1 MLPRCYRFDGSTG
14 MDLRP
19 AAVLEAEDARRTELR
34 RRHEPMAVTTRIR
47 MVGQPPGG
55 LLPLSLFDHMPLADR
70 MGLHPRSMETV
81 APDLAGLYVDYMTRL
96 AMGASKRVA
105 FRIPLLGARLVNRT
119 GEAEALLARIVDFTA
134 PSARAACLLLDFDAA
149 SRRGPQYWKPRRMVP
164 DDATYFNLTRMV
176 ARSRAFFDEY
186 GPVVWD
192 GFDFEGGYTDRI
204 TSGSGDFLT
213 ADTLWDFKV
222 SSYRP
227 NPMYTLQL
235 LVYWRMGL
243 HSVHDEY
250 RMVRRLGFFNPRR
263 DEVWL
268 LDVDRIDDR
277 LVDWTDHELIGYPKD

>member
-1 MLPRCYRFDGSTG
+1 MPRFYGFDGSTG

-19 AAVLEAEDARRTELR
+19 VGQLEAEDAARRERER
-34 RRHEPMAVTTRIR
+34 RRHPMPVTTRIR
-47 MVGQPPGG
+47 LVSQPPEG
-55 LLPLSLFDHMPLADR
+55 LLPLSLFDRVGLADR
-70 MGLHPRSMETV
+70 KSLYPRSMETV
-81 APDLAGLYVDYMTRL
+81 PPDLAGLYVDYMTRV
-96 AMGASKRVA
+96 AMGTPVRVA
-105 FRIPLLGARLVNRT
+105 FHVL
-119 GEAEALLARIVDFTA
+119 
-134 PSARAACLLLDFDAA
+134 
-149 SRRGPQYWKPRRMVP
+149 
-164 DDATYFNLTRMV
+164 
-176 ARSRAFFDEY
+176 FDEY

-268 LDVDRIDDR
+268 LDVDRIDGR

>member
-1 MLPRCYRFDGSTG
+1 
-14 MDLRP
+14 
-19 AAVLEAEDARRTELR
+19 
-34 RRHEPMAVTTRIR
+34 
-47 MVGQPPGG
+47 MV
-55 LLPLSLFDHMPLADR
+55 
-70 MGLHPRSMETV
+70 RSCGTV
-81 APDLAGLYVDYMTRL
+81 
-96 AMGASKRVA
+96 
-105 FRIPLLGARLVNRT
+105 
-119 GEAEALLARIVDFTA
+119 
-134 PSARAACLLLDFDAA
+134 
-149 SRRGPQYWKPRRMVP
+149 
-164 DDATYFNLTRMV
+164 
-176 ARSRAFFDEY
+176 
-186 GPVVWD
+186 
-192 GFDFEGGYTDRI
+192 FDFEGGYTDRI

-268 LDVDRIDDR
+268 LDVDRIDGR

>member
-1 MLPRCYRFDGSTG
+1 

-55 LLPLSLFDHMPLADR
+55 LLPLSLFDHVPLADR
-70 MGLHPRSMETV
+70 KSLYPRSMETV
-81 APDLAGLYVDYMTRL
+81 PPDLAGLYVDYMTRV
-96 AMGASKRVA
+96 AMDTPVRVA
-105 FRIPLLGARLVNRT
+105 FHVPLLGARLVGQ
-119 GEAEALLARIVDFTA
+119 GEYAESLLSRVTDFSPA
-134 PSARAACLLLDFDAA
+134 SARAACLLLDFDAA
-149 SRRGPQYWKPRRMVP
+149 SRRGPQYWRPRRMVP

-268 LDVDRIDDR
+268 LDVDRIDGR

>member
-1 MLPRCYRFDGSTG
+1 MPRCYRFDGSTG

-19 AAVLEAEDARRTELR
+19 AAVLEAEDARMTELR
-34 RRHEPMAVTTRIR
+34 RRREPMAVTTRIR

-55 LLPLSLFDHMPLADR
+55 LLPLSLFDRVPLADR
-70 MGLHPRSMETV
+70 MGLHPCSMETV
-81 APDLAGLYVDYMTRL
+81 APDLVGLYVDYMTRL

-119 GEAEALLARIVDFTA
+119 GEAEALLERIVDFTA

-149 SRRGPQYWKPRRMVP
+149 SRRGPQYWRPRRMVP

-186 GPVVWD
+186 GPVVWG

>member
-55 LLPLSLFDHMPLADR
+55 LLPLSLFDHVPLADR

-81 APDLAGLYVDYMTRL
+81 PPDLAGLYVDYMTRV
-96 AMGASKRVA
+96 AMGTPVRVA
-105 FRIPLLGARLVNRT
+105 FHVPLLGARLVGQ
-119 GEAEALLARIVDFTA
+119 GEYAESLLSRVTDFSPA
-134 PSARAACLLLDFDAA
+134 SARAACLLLDF
-149 SRRGPQYWKPRRMVP
+149 
-164 DDATYFNLTRMV
+164 DATYFNLTRMV

-268 LDVDRIDDR
+268 LDVDRIDGR

>member
-55 LLPLSLFDHMPLADR
+55 LLPLSLFDHVPLADR

-149 SRRGPQYWKPRRMVP
+149 SRRGPQYWRPRRMVP
-164 DDATYFNLTRMV
+164 DDATYFNLTRRV

-268 LDVDRIDDR
+268 LDVDRIDGR

>member
-55 LLPLSLFDHMPLADR
+55 LLPLSLFDHVPLADR

-81 APDLAGLYVDYMTRL
+81 PPDLAGLYVDYMTRV
-96 AMGASKRVA
+96 AMGTPVRVA
-105 FRIPLLGARLVNRT
+105 FHVPLLGARLVGQ
-119 GEAEALLARIVDFTA
+119 GEYAESLLSRVTDFSPA
-134 PSARAACLLLDFDAA
+134 SARAACLLLDFDAA
-149 SRRGPQYWKPRRMVP
+149 SRRGPQYWRPRRMVP

-263 DEVWL
+263 DEV
-268 LDVDRIDDR
+268 
-277 LVDWTDHELIGYPKD
+277 

>member
-1 MLPRCYRFDGSTG
+1 
-14 MDLRP
+14 
-19 AAVLEAEDARRTELR
+19 
-34 RRHEPMAVTTRIR
+34 
-47 MVGQPPGG
+47 
-55 LLPLSLFDHMPLADR
+55 
-70 MGLHPRSMETV
+70 
-81 APDLAGLYVDYMTRL
+81 
-96 AMGASKRVA
+96 MGASKRVA

-119 GEAEALLARIVDFTA
+119 GEAEALLERIVDFTA

-176 ARSRAFFDEY
+176 ARSLAFFDEY
-186 GPVVWD
+186 GPVVWE

-213 ADTLWDFKV
+213 EDTLWDFKV
-222 SSYRP
+222 SGYPP
-227 NPMYTLQL
+227 NPGYTLQL

-243 HSVHDEY
+243 HSIHAEY
-250 RMVRRLGFFNPRR
+250 ESIRRLGFFNPRR

-268 LDVDRIDDR
+268 LDVDRIDGR